1 MAGRIS
7 HFRSDRSF
15 ADVDI
20 TVTGTAVKASAGAF
34 AGSIGNSVTL
44 SKCYYASDAKVT
56 VNDEDRAQA
65 KHDSLTG
72 VEGEKFADE
81 SWITGSN
88 SLNLDGSV
96 WTVKDG
102 KPCLEIELPEEAP
115 EEGGESEEA

>member
-1 MAGRIS
+1 MNG
-7 HFRSDRSF
+7 
-15 ADVDI
+15 
-20 TVTGTAVKASAGAF
+20 
-34 AGSIGNSVTL
+34 
-44 SKCYYASDAKVT
+44 
-56 VNDEDRAQA
+56 EDRAQA

-88 SLNLDGSV
+88 SLNLDGSA

-102 KPCLEIELPEEAP
+102 SPCLEIELPEEAP